1 MEYAITNNI
10 MDNNFDKTVLKVD
23 ARRFI
28 PFREGNVLRSHQV
41 DFHLD
46 DPSLRIDAVSAFW
59 PFMAEITQAILEPS
73 AFSEMQWLKR
83 ITTSVGFQELA
94 EGKADLVISNDGNEI
109 LNNLLDQTGLPILKE
124 KIWMEPIVVLVNK
137 ENPVRNLTVSQI
149 QDIYFG
155 RISNWSEVG
164 GTNLPIHTYQLERGN
179 GSQTAFENIVR
190 GNPIDDYHHEIHTMP
205 EIIDDVA
212 KDISGICYAFWSY
225 YTRMYAN
232 TQTRMINVDGVAA
245 TALCYPMRYELYMI
259 YRKDHPNVHLHR
271 LASWLKSTEG
281 QELIAT
287 CYQPE
292 RTVD

>member
-1 MEYAITNNI
+1 MMENS
-10 MDNNFDKTVLKVD
+10 FDKTILKVD

-59 PFMAEITQAILEPS
+59 PFMAEVTQAILEPS

-109 LNNLLDQTGLPILKE
+109 LNRLLDETGLPIVKE
-124 KIWMEPIVVLVNK
+124 RIWMEPIVVLVHK

-155 RISNWSEVG
+155 RISNWSELG
-164 GTNLPIHTYQLERGN
+164 GSDLRINTYQLERGN

-190 GNPIDDYHHEIHTMP
+190 GNAIDDSHHEVHTMP

-232 TQTRMINVDGVAA
+232 TQTRMINVDGAVA
-245 TALCYPMRYELYMI
+245 TDPRYPLQYELYMI
-259 YRKDHPNVHLHR
+259 YRKDHTNANLHR
-271 LASWLKSTEG
+271 LTSWLKSTEG
-281 QELIAT
+281 QELIAA

-292 RTVD
+292 RTVE